1 MGNELTALEEG
12 EKSLFRKRILQRI
25 NSFAKPRLLSVANL
39 IFKTRTAS
47 SSPQGGAASS
57 AGAGGSALAPQAE
70 AAPGSAQAGFPAAG
84 APGSPPTSL
93 GPLGFRRSRPSPHAL
108 PGLSPHSVPSRHHPL
123 LAISSPQ
130 FAPERLL
137 PSQPRA
143 QGRLRSQFRIT
154 AFSPHHFS
162 SSPFISHSLPLP
174 SVPPQGF
181 PSPPSLL
188 SFSLTD
194 FCLSFK
200 TNGTLWGSRSLTDL
214 SIPAHCPQASLSDI
228 L

>member
-84 APGSPPTSL
+84 APA
-93 GPLGFRRSRPSPHAL
+93 RRRP
-108 PGLSPHSVPSRHHPL
+108 R
-123 LAISSPQ
+123 
-130 FAPERLL
+130 
-137 PSQPRA
+137 
-143 QGRLRSQFRIT
+143 
-154 AFSPHHFS
+154 
-162 SSPFISHSLPLP
+162 
-174 SVPPQGF
+174 
-181 PSPPSLL
+181 
-188 SFSLTD
+188 
-194 FCLSFK
+194 
-200 TNGTLWGSRSLTDL
+200 
-214 SIPAHCPQASLSDI
+214 
-228 L
+228 